1 MNFNKLENINY
12 SFNDYPVLIEYARL
26 SSYPDFRALNH
37 WHDDFEFTYIIDGQ
51 MNYNVNGTVI
61 PLPTGTGIFINSK
74 QMHFGF
80 SKDRQDCLFL
90 CIVFNPTLLCVNAA
104 LEEEYVTPIIA
115 SSHPFL
121 KLSMHQPT
129 QKKILAALLALR
141 DSAQSKL
148 LIQAKLFAIWH
159 DLYQIFPKSPNS
171 VSESN
176 SDFSLLKA
184 VLIFIESNY
193 QKRLTLADLSEHFAV
208 SKSKLI
214 KLFHRYLQQTPIDYL
229 NSFRIKKA
237 CQLLTTTELPIT
249 EISFNVGFNDSSYF
263 AKTFKQKMRK
273 TARQYRKEHTE
284 NN

>member
-1 MNFNKLENINY
+1 MDFNKLENINY
-12 SFNDYPVLIEYARL
+12 SFSNYPVLIEYARL
-26 SSYPDFRALNH
+26 SSYPDFRAFNH

-51 MNYNVNGTVI
+51 MNYNVNGIVI
-61 PLPTGTGIFINSK
+61 PLPKGTGIFVNSK

-80 SKDRQDCLFL
+80 NKAHQDCLFL
-90 CIVFNPTLLCVNAA
+90 CVVFNPTLLCVNAA
-104 LEEEYVTPIIA
+104 LEEEYVTPIIN
-115 SSHPFL
+115 SNHPFL
-121 KLSMHQPT
+121 RLSKHQPV
-129 QKKILAALLALR
+129 QKKILAALPALR

-159 DLYQIFPKSPNS
+159 DLYQIFPKSSNS
-171 VSESN
+171 VSESS
-176 SDFSLLKA
+176 SDFALLKA
-184 VLIFIESNY
+184 VLTFIESNY

-214 KLFHRYLQQTPIDYL
+214 KLFNRYLQQTPIDYL

-237 CQLLTTTELPIT
+237 CQLLTATEFPIT

-263 AKTFKQKMRK
+263 AKNFKQKMRK